1 MVNDYLENETI
12 LNTVKL
18 ALGGGL
24 VSYSDTAFDNQLLLH
39 INSVFVILNQLGVGP
54 SNIFVADKDSIW
66 DEFLVGDSVD
76 LNLVKSYLY
85 LRVRLLF
92 DPPTSSSYVLQSIN
106 DQIKE
111 YEFRLNVI
119 VDPGPEKLD
128 EENQND

>member
-54 SNIFVADKDSIW
+54 SKIFVADKDSIW
-66 DEFLVGDSVD
+66 DEFLVGDSID

-111 YEFRLNVI
+111 YEFRLNVFA
-119 VDPGPEKLD
+119 DPD
-128 EENQND
+128 RRN